1 MGPLVAVAQ
10 NRYTVPDMKRTLL
23 IRAAAASVIGAGI
36 WLAWA
41 QAPRQPLTV
50 EKVTPNLY
58 VIVGNGGN
66 VAVLPTSEGVI
77 LVDDKFDQDG
87 PEIRAKVKSITG
99 QPIRYIINTHHHGD
113 HTGGNKSFLESSV
126 EIIAHRNARATMV
139 QQKMPGLPRIT
150 FSDETQVFL
159 GGKEVRV
166 QYFGRGHTSG
176 DVMVFFPSEKVVH
189 TGDLFVRGAPF
200 IDYSAGG
207 SLKAWD
213 QTLEGA
219 LKADFEIVIPG
230 HGAVSKKA
238 DLVQWRQTLAGL
250 RRQAKTAC
258 AGGTEGALGRMKL
271 EELGMKPSPLF
282 ERSMAG
288 LCAESKD

>member
-1 MGPLVAVAQ
+1 M
-10 NRYTVPDMKRTLL
+10 TKTLL
-23 IRAAAASVIGAGI
+23 VRAAAVSFVAAGL
-36 WLAWA
+36 WLAWS
-41 QAPRQPLTV
+41 QAPRQPLTL
-50 EKVTPNLY
+50 EKVTDSLY

-66 VAVLPTSEGVI
+66 VAVMPTSEGVI
-77 LVDDKFDQDG
+77 LVDDKFEQDG
-87 PEIRAKVKSITG
+87 PEIRAKVKSITD

-113 HTGGNKSFLESSV
+113 HTGGNRAFLESSA

-139 QQKMPGLPRIT
+139 EQKMPGLPRIT

-176 DVMVFFPSEKVVH
+176 DVMVFFPSERVVH

-200 IDYSAGG
+200 IDYAGGG

-219 LKADFEIVIPG
+219 LKADFDTVIPG

-238 DLVQWRQTLAGL
+238 DLVQWRSTLASL
-250 RRQAKTAC
+250 RSRAKAAC
-258 AGGTEGALGRMKL
+258 AGGTEGMVGRLKL

-282 ERSMAG
+282 ERSAAG
-288 LCAESKD
+288 LCEESKN